1 MRRIEMIL
9 SILGL
14 LVFGGL
20 AIISPG
26 PTGWG
31 GSCWPTLCMC
41 GCVACG
47 LLLSHALGLYDDKQD
62 R

>member
-1 MRRIEMIL
+1 MHKTELVI
-9 SILGL
+9 SIAGI
-14 LVFGGL
+14 LVFGIL

-31 GSCWPTLCMC
+31 GSGWPALCVC

-47 LLLSHALGLYDDKQD
+47 LLLSHALGLYDDDKD
-62 R
+62 E